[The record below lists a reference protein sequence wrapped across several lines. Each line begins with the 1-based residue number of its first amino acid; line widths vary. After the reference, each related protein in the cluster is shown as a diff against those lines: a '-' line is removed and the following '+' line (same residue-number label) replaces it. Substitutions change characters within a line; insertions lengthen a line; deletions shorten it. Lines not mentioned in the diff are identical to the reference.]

1 MTHGQNPHVERA
13 LAIAATLLAGA
24 LVAAQPPANAQ
35 LSNHVG
41 TLGAAFVSLVL
52 STLIVGALLVATGSY
67 SELRG
72 IGGFQPEHAL
82 GGIAGAAI
90 VAVSLVTVKKL
101 GAGGVAA
108 ATVCTQLIFSVVLD
122 RLGAFDLEK
131 IGLTPLRV
139 FGIVLLIA
147 GTVAVTSGD

>member
-1 MTHGQNPHVERA
+1 MERGF
-13 LAIAATLLAGA
+13 AIVATLVAGA

-41 TLGAAFVSLVL
+41 SLGAAFVSLVL
-52 STLIVGALLVATGSY
+52 STLIVGVLLLVTGSY

-72 IGGFQPEHAL
+72 IGGMQPQHAL

-90 VAVSLVTVKKL
+90 VAVSLVTVKEL

-122 RLGAFDLEK
+122 RLGVFDLEQ
-131 IGLTPLRV
+131 IGLSSTRV
-139 FGIVLLIA
+139 LGIVLLIA
-147 GTVAVTSGD
+147 GTFAVTSGD